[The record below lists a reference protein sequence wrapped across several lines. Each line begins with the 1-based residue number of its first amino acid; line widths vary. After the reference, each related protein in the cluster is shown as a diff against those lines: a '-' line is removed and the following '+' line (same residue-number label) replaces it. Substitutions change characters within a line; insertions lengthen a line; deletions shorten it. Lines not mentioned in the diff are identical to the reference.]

1 MCTAP
6 KRRVTPSANPPYAQ
20 QDCQY
25 AGPLVPSHFRD
36 FTYPGYTNALSFL
49 PHGCPRFYPTET
61 LFGNWD
67 SPILLLAKDAAPTAV
82 MRDSVKSDGCG
93 GWRHAQR
100 ERGDYAG
107 WKTNERLAN
116 LVRAHQLPD
125 PLYGS
130 ATANMLYDDPEW
142 SRSLPGFYSGP
153 LHDYLVEV
161 LRWVIG
167 NMRNLRAVACISRE
181 SWYLTAVVLG
191 DRAAAPRAREYRDQ
205 ERMLSGSISSRKIV
219 ASAHFHPSRGS
230 REQWALGWRGL
241 ASVIKQA

>member
-1 MCTAP
+1 MPAP
-6 KRRVTPSANPPYAQ
+6 SVPP
-20 QDCQY
+20 
-25 AGPLVPSHFRD
+25 HFRT
-36 FTYPGYTNALSFL
+36 FAHGGYTNALSFL
-49 PHGCPRFYPTET
+49 PCDCARFYPTET

-67 SPILLLAKDAAPTAV
+67 SPILLLAKDAAPTGV
-82 MRDSVKSDGCG
+82 MRDLVESNGCD

-100 ERGDYAG
+100 ERGDRAG
-107 WKTNERLAN
+107 WKTNERLVN

-153 LHDYLVEV
+153 LHEYLAEV

-167 NMRNLRAVACISRE
+167 KMPNLRAVACIGHE
-181 SWYLTAVVLG
+181 SWYLTSVVLG
-191 DRAAAPRAREYRDQ
+191 DRTAARRAREYRDQ
-205 ERMLSGSISSRKIV
+205 EKMISGTVGGRKIA

-230 REQWALGWRGL
+230 REQWALGWQGL
-241 ASVIKQA
+241 AAAIV